1 MELEDKSIRL
11 ETMGGKE
18 PYSREEPRVLS
29 IMNHAKNS
37 LTSSF
42 KYSQRNKIRTE
53 PSEMSLRTSNNQEKP
68 QRDSNFSEEYLSLVR
83 KLKVNLSKDYFHRK
97 KHNKFIR
104 EKQTYYKEENY

>member
-42 KYSQRNKIRTE
+42 KYS
-53 PSEMSLRTSNNQEKP
+53 
-68 QRDSNFSEEYLSLVR
+68 
-83 KLKVNLSKDYFHRK
+83 
-97 KHNKFIR
+97 
-104 EKQTYYKEENY
+104 